1 MLKSKL
7 LAPLAVVVIFAGNDE
22 RSRKRSARGRGR
34 LLRAIHVLAHR
45 QMRGR
50 KKSGAFFVDGD
61 HGEEI
66 ELVNR
71 TQNQPNRQRVQSRAS
86 ARAWLLDQ
94 LEGPFGS
101 VGPGVVE
108 PLSGASTR

>member
-1 MLKSKL
+1 
-7 LAPLAVVVIFAGNDE
+7 
-22 RSRKRSARGRGR
+22 
-34 LLRAIHVLAHR
+34 
-45 QMRGR
+45 MRGR
-50 KKSGAFFVDGD
+50 KKSGAFIVDGD

-71 TQNQPNRQRVQSRAS
+71 IQNQPNRQWVGSRAS